1 MPSGTVQAAKV
12 QHRITPAGTP
22 RSQERKRWGELWGQL
37 WPSAVQTHRHL
48 IKSSL
53 LLGVLRGVLVESLAR
68 RKAVEETLAKELS
81 PPHAPHC
88 ENAGGAAGCLLSQL
102 ISLFSPA
109 RPTSP
114 MPRSLVTGGPNA
126 GLAGAPRPSEDGA
139 RGRARTAER
148 RGRSSRG
155 RESRPWGLPAD
166 SNIPVKVSGSSRPDH
181 LAPRSEK
188 VKGVSGSP
196 APPSGRP
203 LHALLPPA
211 RGR

>member
-1 MPSGTVQAAKV
+1 M
-12 QHRITPAGTP
+12 
-22 RSQERKRWGELWGQL
+22 
-37 WPSAVQTHRHL
+37 
-48 IKSSL
+48 
-53 LLGVLRGVLVESLAR
+53 ESLGR

-88 ENAGGAAGCLLSQL
+88 AKAGGAGGSLLSQL

-109 RPTSP
+109 RPDFSNAQELGHP
-114 MPRSLVTGGPNA
+114 HPRPQRWSCWGPA
-126 GLAGAPRPSEDGA
+126 PSEDGV
-139 RGRARTAER
+139 RGRARAAER
-148 RGRSSRG
+148 RGRITRG
-155 RESRPWGLPAD
+155 RQSPPGGLRAD

-203 LHALLPPA
+203 LHELLPPA